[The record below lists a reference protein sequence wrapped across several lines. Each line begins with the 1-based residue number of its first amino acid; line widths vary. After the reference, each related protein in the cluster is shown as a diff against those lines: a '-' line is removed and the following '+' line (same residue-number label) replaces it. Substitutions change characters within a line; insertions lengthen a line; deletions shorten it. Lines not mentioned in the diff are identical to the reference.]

1 MTSRPSRYLAMV
13 YHRSRRWAGR
23 RWRHG
28 LDVHRERHVRLPAF
42 GTNRRHGP
50 VWSKRTAVRVAGAI
64 LALWIAFSLFMVLSK
79 VTRFSDVGAA
89 LAAGTSRICGDGYG
103 IYCTAVI
110 SLATTVLYAA
120 LLYAVFLTVSYERV
134 TRAYRQRA
142 RADPRRLVQTVG
154 SILGDV
160 VGRDQLCDVLI
171 ANLRTRRIRRPQI
184 LIGPI
189 GSGKTA
195 VLVKIVE
202 ILADRGMVP
211 VVLRLRDAVPGVS
224 IQTMARRRFEEL
236 VDNDIR
242 SAGEADRVWRQLRA
256 ENRVVVLGDGL
267 EEALTS
273 GIHSPDQEI
282 PLDRDSMLR
291 RAIRRVVEED
301 LPLLITSRPHDPL
314 RGMEATI
321 VELEPLGEG
330 PALEYLCFPEPGRG
344 GDRLPVQDVQRLYQ
358 LVKFADVVEAPL
370 YLQIIQ
376 RLTRVDRLWQAFPEE
391 LFISRDSKGM
401 DSAGVDRAELRRRLL
416 EGWREAL
423 VLGYDHEDYAL
434 DERCRTATIDVL
446 SALACIGLKQNRLE
460 VRFGDLAG
468 RTSPYSFDSAGSK
481 TPRPGVPPHQ
491 TLWRELCR
499 RLDQA
504 GHSELH
510 ENLGMAATLGAE
522 LGIVEA
528 HEDRVRFRHSLIQA
542 YLGSRFLDAALRDE
556 AYRQEAFY
564 DPGRE
569 FLMALVLHS
578 RALRAAATGPGT
590 AHERFARETVEL
602 LLRKADLDNARSLA
616 NILDIFSAALEID
629 SGTRSPDPAALM
641 RRFAAHW
648 RPLKKDAGQFDRA
661 VTEAKSRFVRAARTA
676 TRIAVG
682 RRPGA
687 KGDSAPQ
694 EVYWWLFDS
703 MRRETDHAITQ
714 TAAQLIGTGGGE
726 AFAVLDKEFAHVL
739 DGIAASADPDEQT
752 RRERTMCA
760 WLAPMLYR
768 SSRPSDDE
776 AHDAD
781 VGSAENEAIHLAEAN
796 LDRWISVIENL
807 DDGRPLISL
816 EIALAK
822 GFKYAANQRD
832 PYSAARY
839 GRDRLIE
846 KTEWTLKHSRYWFT
860 HLTLIQALTLC
871 SLPNDPEE
879 PLDYRGRGSDPQELV
894 RYWVGIAAS
903 HRADQPRQAPSGV
916 HPFVREAADLCV
928 LALATRRPAE
938 FCWIDESGVAAQV
951 GSYSRSRAS
960 QYGQDRWIME
970 SVGWSTLHPRA
981 QRLVAD
987 VLLLLNL
994 AERGT
999 QQSQIEERLA
1009 RSDRSDLP
1017 PCITTDREPLDL
1029 DRTIGAAE
1037 TAHPGS
1043 NCLDGCPFRLCPYP
1057 PQGDI
1062 LRHAEFNESFCAQ
1075 QAILAGRPAPWQE
1088 LHHREL
1094 RDFWKRMAHR
1104 ARPKSP
1110 DRSGAWPAFRH
1121 RR

>member
-1 MTSRPSRYLAMV
+1 MTSRPSRYLAMT
-13 YHRSRRWAGR
+13 YHRGRRWAGR

-28 LDVHRERHVRLPAF
+28 LAVHRERHLRLPTL
-42 GTNRRHGP
+42 GRSRRHGP
-50 VWSKRTAVRVAGAI
+50 WWSKRTAVRVAGAI
-64 LALWIAFSLFMVLSK
+64 LTLWIAFSLFMMLSK
-79 VTRFSDVGAA
+79 FTRFSDVGAQ
-89 LAAGTSRICGDGYG
+89 LAARTSRICGDGYS

-110 SLATTVLYAA
+110 GLTTTILYAA

-171 ANLRTRRIRRPQI
+171 ANLRPRRIRRPQI

-202 ILADRGMVP
+202 LLAERGMVP

-236 VDNDIR
+236 VDNDIK

-256 ENRVVVLGDGL
+256 ENRIVVLGDGL
-267 EEALTS
+267 EEALAS
-273 GIHSPDQEI
+273 GIRAPEHEI

-291 RAIRRVVEED
+291 RAIRRVIDED
-301 LPLLITSRPHDPL
+301 LPLLVTSRPHDPL

-330 PALEYLCFPEPGRG
+330 PALEYLCAPEPRHGD
-344 GDRLPVQDVQRLYQ
+344 DRLPVQDVQRLYQ
-358 LVKFADVVEAPL
+358 LVQFADVVEAPL

-376 RLTRVDRLWQAFPEE
+376 RLTRVNRLWQAFPEE
-391 LFISRDSKGM
+391 LFVRRGWKGM

-434 DERCRTATIDVL
+434 DERCRAATIDVL

-468 RTSPYSFDSAGSK
+468 RTSPYPFDSASSK

-491 TLWRELCR
+491 KLWQDLCR

-542 YLGSRFLDAALRDE
+542 YLGSRFLDAALKDE
-556 AYRQEAFY
+556 EYRHEAFY

-569 FLMALVLHS
+569 FLMALVFHS
-578 RALRAAATGPGT
+578 RAVRAATGPGT

-602 LLRKADLDNARSLA
+602 LMRKAGLDNARSLA

-687 KGDSAPQ
+687 RGDSAPR
-694 EVYWWLFDS
+694 EVYWWLYDS
-703 MRRETDHAITQ
+703 MRREHDHAITR
-714 TAAQLIGTGGGE
+714 TAAQEGTG
-726 AFAVLDKEFAHVL
+726 
-739 DGIAASADPDEQT
+739 
-752 RRERTMCA
+752 
-760 WLAPMLYR
+760 
-768 SSRPSDDE
+768 
-776 AHDAD
+776 D
-781 VGSAENEAIHLAEAN
+781 V
-796 LDRWISVIENL
+796 
-807 DDGRPLISL
+807 
-816 EIALAK
+816 
-822 GFKYAANQRD
+822 
-832 PYSAARY
+832 
-839 GRDRLIE
+839 
-846 KTEWTLKHSRYWFT
+846 
-860 HLTLIQALTLC
+860 
-871 SLPNDPEE
+871 
-879 PLDYRGRGSDPQELV
+879 
-894 RYWVGIAAS
+894 
-903 HRADQPRQAPSGV
+903 
-916 HPFVREAADLCV
+916 
-928 LALATRRPAE
+928 
-938 FCWIDESGVAAQV
+938 
-951 GSYSRSRAS
+951 
-960 QYGQDRWIME
+960 
-970 SVGWSTLHPRA
+970 
-981 QRLVAD
+981 
-987 VLLLLNL
+987 
-994 AERGT
+994 
-999 QQSQIEERLA
+999 RLA
-1009 RSDRSDLP
+1009 RPHAVPLVTTVGRQDR
-1017 PCITTDREPLDL
+1017 
-1029 DRTIGAAE
+1029 
-1037 TAHPGS
+1037 
-1043 NCLDGCPFRLCPYP
+1043 
-1057 PQGDI
+1057 
-1062 LRHAEFNESFCAQ
+1062 
-1075 QAILAGRPAPWQE
+1075 
-1088 LHHREL
+1088 
-1094 RDFWKRMAHR
+1094 
-1104 ARPKSP
+1104 
-1110 DRSGAWPAFRH
+1110 
-1121 RR
+1121 RRR